1 MSEKLT
7 TAFEGLGAEETVY
20 ELDQL
25 LYEADQEV
33 RYWEL
38 HRERLEQQKRE
49 FINSLNRENT
59 HD

>member
-7 TAFEGLGAEETVY
+7 TAFEGLGAEETVH
-20 ELDQL
+20 ELNQL

>member
-7 TAFEGLGAEETVY
+7 TRFEGLDAEDTVF
-20 ELDQL
+20 ELNQL
-25 LYEADQEV
+25 LYEADQEI

-49 FINSLNRENT
+49 FINSLKEENV
-59 HD
+59 

>member
-1 MSEKLT
+1 MPDSSELT
-7 TAFEGLGAEETVY
+7 TRFK
-20 ELDQL
+20 ELDAEQTVSELNQL

-49 FINSLNRENT
+49 FINSLRKENV
-59 HD
+59 